1 MTELE
6 MFLTLMKNLGLEV
19 DERDPGEW
27 HILDGPKVASQ
38 YAGNVWIFDSAGVC
52 ESVRFYS

>member
-1 MTELE
+1 
-6 MFLTLMKNLGLEV
+6 MKNLGLEV